1 MKASSNIASLTASN
15 TTPWVNVRV
24 MAATMFCRR
33 AGVLARELGDDS
45 GEDDD
50 DAARLDFLPDY
61 ELAQIEAALEETW
74 RSIHLFLR
82 WAVFGVLIL
91 VGVGLSGLWGWSLLG
106 GLPSVFLFRWLF
118 DQFRIVSVLARRRDI
133 ARRATAREPD
143 LSGPYIQD
151 FNWWELRKAGFEVVP
166 VRESLRDDKLRLAGR
181 PWRILQRGSLRI
193 PVFRKHRGER
203 QLRPQHRVR
212 LAAYG
217 HLIEE
222 TEGLTAPFGV
232 LMFADSYDVL
242 VVRFTDSVRAEFQQG
257 LTMTRDLL
265 SRFVLSRFVLSRDDP
280 GRPAAASVCEH
291 CPLGRPVVHRPGQ
304 TDTKRGTTILP
315 AFLTRGVDGRNYHSP
330 CGDRFHWIPPH
341 ERAREKELI
350 D

>member
-1 MKASSNIASLTASN
+1 MKASSSIASLTA
-15 TTPWVNVRV
+15 TDATPWVNVRV

-33 AGVLARELGDDS
+33 AGVLACELGDDS

-50 DAARLDFLPDY
+50 DDTARLDYLPDY

-82 WAVFGVLIL
+82 WAVFGLLIL
-91 VGVGLSGLWGWSLLG
+91 AGVGLSGHWGWSLLG
-106 GLPSVFLFRWLF
+106 ALPSVFLFRWLF
-118 DQFRIVSVLARRRDI
+118 DRFRIVSVLARRRDI

-143 LSGPYIQD
+143 LNGPPIQD

-166 VRESLRDDKLRLAGR
+166 VRESLRDDTLRLAGR

-203 QLRPQHRVR
+203 QLRPQHRAR

-242 VVRFTDSVRAEFQQG
+242 VVMFTEPVRSEFHHG
-257 LTMTRDLL
+257 LTATRDLL
-265 SRFVLSRFVLSRDDP
+265 SRFVLLRDDP
-280 GRPAAASVCEH
+280 GHPSEASVCKL

-304 TDTKRGTTILP
+304 TDTKRGTTTLP
-315 AFLTRGVDGRNYHSP
+315 AFRTRGVDGREYHSP
-330 CGDRFHWIPPH
+330 CGDRFHWIPSH
-341 ERAREKELI
+341 DRAREKKLI
-350 D
+350 N

>member
-1 MKASSNIASLTASN
+1 MKASASIASLTALD

-33 AGVLARELGDDS
+33 AGVLACELGDDS
-45 GEDDD
+45 GDDD
-50 DAARLDFLPDY
+50 DDDTARLDYLPDY

-82 WAVFGVLIL
+82 WAVFGLLIL
-91 VGVGLSGLWGWSLLG
+91 VGVGLSGHWGWSLLG
-106 GLPSVFLFRWLF
+106 AMPSVFLFRWLF

-133 ARRATAREPD
+133 ARNATAREPNPK
-143 LSGPYIQD
+143 GPAVQS

-166 VRESLRDDKLRLAGR
+166 VREPLCDHTLRLAGR

-193 PVFRKHRGER
+193 PVFRKHRGGRE
-203 QLRPQHRVR
+203 LRSQHRAR

-242 VVRFTDSVRAEFQQG
+242 VIWFTDSVHAEFQQG
-257 LTMTRDLL
+257 LKMTRDMM
-265 SRFVLSRFVLSRDDP
+265 SRVVQLQGDP
-280 GRPAAASVCEH
+280 GHPAQASVCEQ
-291 CPLGRPVVHRPGQ
+291 CPFGRPVVHRPGQ
-304 TDTKRGTTILP
+304 TDTKRGTKILP
-315 AFLTRGVDGRNYHSP
+315 AFRTQGVDGRNYHSP
-330 CGDRFHWIPPH
+330 CGDRFKWIPPH
-341 ERAREKELI
+341 ERAREKKLI